1 MTAVLPAAA
10 SVELAPRRP
19 IAAGPGQEERRAKP
33 PSRVFA
39 VRDWLPR
46 RPDRTGTV
54 RVYGCSHGC
63 LVMSLALSL
72 LLTLLVN
79 GCIRR
84 AG

>member
-1 MTAVLPAAA
+1 V
-10 SVELAPRRP
+10 
-19 IAAGPGQEERRAKP
+19 KP
-33 PSRVFA
+33 PSRLLA

-54 RVYGCSHGC
+54 RVYGCSPGC
-63 LVMSLALSL
+63 IVISLALSL

-79 GCIRR
+79 GCIRL